1 VQEIKSLRGTIAN
14 VSDAGTRV
22 YHAASEFCR
31 YEVMRL
37 MNKGVPAS
45 KAYSI
50 VQKQHVESQKS
61 VNAPFLCDIAA
72 AVVCVLLLCVR
83 HCYCCC
89 MWLLYFVSKAIS
101 VNISRE

>member
-1 VQEIKSLRGTIAN
+1 LGPPQLSEADAILCQQGRENEASITVQEIKSLRQTIAN

-22 YHAASEFCR
+22 YHVASEFLR

-50 VQKQHVESQKS
+50 VQKQHVESEK
-61 VNAPFLCDIAA
+61 
-72 AVVCVLLLCVR
+72 
-83 HCYCCC
+83 
-89 MWLLYFVSKAIS
+89 
-101 VNISRE
+101 